1 MSPYT
6 KNFLF
11 ALGATVIWFFIMRPF
26 TPPNIVAFELAGSV
40 DAAHAII
47 SNWSTEQISNVK
59 IGIYLD
65 FVFII
70 AYCSAFMYASRAA
83 ASFSGIEFFTKIALN
98 GTWVIWV
105 AGMCDAIENVSLLTT
120 LREVTERSVSIA
132 FYTATVKFSIL
143 LVTLA
148 FVLIAVTAGMFKKIT
163 HQR

>member
-1 MSPYT
+1 MLPHT
-6 KNFLF
+6 KKFLICF
-11 ALGATVIWFFIMRPF
+11 AVTIIWFFIMRPF

-83 ASFSGIEFFTKIALN
+83 ASFSGIEFFTKIARQ
-98 GTWVIWV
+98 GTRIIWV
-105 AGMCDAIENVSLLTT
+105 AGMCDAIENISLLTT

-132 FYTATVKFSIL
+132 FYAATVKFSIL

-148 FVLIAVTAGMFKKIT
+148 FVLIALTAGVFRKVT
-163 HQR
+163 RHR

>member
-1 MSPYT
+1 MSIPVR
-6 KNFLF
+6 NFLF
-11 ALGATVIWFFIMRPF
+11 ALSATVIWFFIMRPF

-59 IGIYLD
+59 IGICLD

-83 ASFSGIEFFTKIALN
+83 ASFSGIEFFIKTAQQA
-98 GTWVIWV
+98 TWIIWV
-105 AGMCDAIENVSLLTT
+105 AGMCDAIENISLLTT
-120 LREVTERSVSIA
+120 LQEVTERSVSIA

-163 HQR
+163 LQR

>member
-1 MSPYT
+1 MLPHT
-6 KNFLF
+6 KKFLICF
-11 ALGATVIWFFIMRPF
+11 AVTIIWFLIMRSF
-26 TPPNIVAFELAGSV
+26 TPHNIVAFELAGSV

-83 ASFSGIEFFTKIALN
+83 ASFSRIEFFIKTAQQGAWI
-98 GTWVIWV
+98 IWV
-105 AGMCDAIENVSLLTT
+105 AGVCDAIENISLLTT

-148 FVLIAVTAGMFKKIT
+148 FVLIALTAGVFRT
-163 HQR
+163 VTRHR